1 MTMVSETETKGICM
15 WPSALLSYIAC
26 VFWKNLMHNFLRD
39 LRELIKHQT
48 DSRCQSHVLA
58 ESCLFCERPFL
69 GLENDSA
76 AKSACDT

>member
-1 MTMVSETETKGICM
+1 MAICFVTLY
-15 WPSALLSYIAC
+15 SLCL
-26 VFWKNLMHNFLRD
+26 WKNLMHNFLRD

-48 DSRCQSHVLA
+48 DCRCQSHVLG